1 MGQKNPSLWP
11 GIGTGTLVSLAFGL
25 IYLIVLREPGSS
37 FYLFAGLVFLVGPLI
52 AGITTAKKAGEH
64 PGLTFFISS
73 AITFACVLVGFI
85 VVYLILPLFY
95 RASVQLPEMCDG
107 YSGKVNPPA
116 DLIYTLPNMQ
126 TGILVADNAKY
137 ALVAVI
143 DHTHAPFPG
152 TVYLINKGGNENIK
166 SLSFPDDNRSAAFD
180 EDTLYLYNDK
190 LGYFM
195 DAILEN
201 GNISSQ

>member
-107 YSGKVNPPA
+107 YSGKLIRPP
-116 DLIYTLPNMQ
+116 
-126 TGILVADNAKY
+126 ILS
-137 ALVAVI
+137 I
-143 DHTHAPFPG
+143 PFP
-152 TVYLINKGGNENIK
+152 ICR
-166 SLSFPDDNRSAAFD
+166 P
-180 EDTLYLYNDK
+180 
-190 LGYFM
+190 GYWWQ
-195 DAILEN
+195 ITRNTRLCRH
-201 GNISSQ
+201 